1 MTAAR
6 PAAAGRAQ
14 SGGRRGLTVGPGG
27 TYARSVIRKDQ
38 RPRAAGDAS
47 ETPFGRAGEAAT
59 DVYAAPGY
67 ADAPGDVAADRP
79 RTRRTSAPARAA
91 DEQPPEDAPA
101 TPPSLPSVA
110 VAGLSRKRLA
120 WIVACVV
127 AGWILLTFARQVG
140 EAADATARADR
151 ARAEN
156 GSIAAELARLQ
167 GELAYIQQPRFVAQQ
182 ARAYGVGGRREHPFT
197 LQVGSPPLPADAP
210 GSASQR
216 VGYRATERSPL
227 QAWIQV
233 LFGPAPGS

>member
-1 MTAAR
+1 VADVGGD
-6 PAAAGRAQ
+6 AAA
-14 SGGRRGLTVGPGG
+14 
-27 TYARSVIRKDQ
+27 D
-38 RPRAAGDAS
+38 
-47 ETPFGRAGEAAT
+47 PFGRPGSPDAPAGPRRGDRVPVAAT
-59 DVYAAPGY
+59 
-67 ADAPGDVAADRP
+67 
-79 RTRRTSAPARAA
+79 SA
-91 DEQPPEDAPA
+91 DEPPLEEAPA

-156 GSIAAELARLQ
+156 GSIAAELGRLE
-167 GELAYIQQPRFVAQQ
+167 GELAYVQQPRFVAQQ
-182 ARAYGVGGRREHPFT
+182 ARAYGVGGRREHAFT
-197 LQVGSPPLPADAP
+197 LQVDAPPLPADAP

-216 VGYRATERSPL
+216 VGYRTTERSPL